1 MPKVLFNQDAIDLVM
16 QICTNAERYR
26 WSHAGSEDQITV
38 DTLKA
43 TASLLAHRTEQT
55 RNKPQPSASVFQDLG
70 ELFSRLA
77 ASVRT
82 SAERPF
88 RNTKDMH
95 VNGSKSGIRK
105 VGANEDRLPKI

>member
-70 ELFSRLA
+70 ELFIE
-77 ASVRT
+77 T
-82 SAERPF
+82 
-88 RNTKDMH
+88 
-95 VNGSKSGIRK
+95 GGISPHFGGTA
-105 VGANEDRLPKI
+105 VS

>member
-43 TASLLAHRTEQT
+43 TASLLAHRTEQQET
-55 RNKPQPSASVFQDLG
+55 SLNLRLVY
-70 ELFSRLA
+70 SR
-77 ASVRT
+77 
-82 SAERPF
+82 
-88 RNTKDMH
+88 
-95 VNGSKSGIRK
+95 I
-105 VGANEDRLPKI
+105 